1 MNTTRRGFTILFAS
15 FLIASLFGVSNAV
28 AGAPGG
34 FGHDHLARL
43 LASLDLTDAQ
53 KTAAGNILKQ
63 NEVNARNIATGL
75 ASARVQL
82 AKDVLSGSDQSVISA
97 DSQNVAAYA
106 AQAAQLGSQIV
117 AQIIPILS
125 ADQKTTLQ
133 SLHDKIGVNIDSSI
147 DRRFARLDKWIA
159 KHQ

>member
-1 MNTTRRGFTILFAS
+1 MNTTKRGFTILFAT
-15 FLIASLFGVSNAV
+15 FLIASFFSVSNAV

-43 LASLDLTDAQ
+43 LVSLDLTDAQ
-53 KTAAGNILKQ
+53 KTAVANILKQ
-63 NEVNARNIATGL
+63 NEVNARNTATGL

-97 DSQNVAAYA
+97 DSQNLAVYA

-133 SLHDKIGVNIDSSI
+133 NIHDKIGANLDSAI
-147 DRRFARLDKWIA
+147 EKRFARLDKWIA
-159 KHQ
+159 RHQ

>member
-1 MNTTRRGFTILFAS
+1 MNSTKRGFTILFAV
-15 FLIASLFGVSNAV
+15 FLIASLFGVSNAI
-28 AGAPGG
+28 AGGPGG
-34 FGHDHLARL
+34 FSHDHLARL
-43 LASLDLTDAQ
+43 LVSLDLTDAQ
-53 KTAAGNILKQ
+53 KTAVANILKQ

-97 DSQNVAAYA
+97 DSQNVASFA

-133 SLHDKIGVNIDSSI
+133 NIHDKIGANLDSAI
-147 DRRFARLDKWIA
+147 EKRFARLDKWIA
-159 KHQ
+159 SHQ